1 MSRKMSLGT
10 RRTNRLRLM
19 GIIYSAAKEAE
30 LMGLVGQPSISQQK
44 RQDPTER
51 RRRTGTRWSSTPGQ
65 ESRNQS
71 KGPVWT

>member
-19 GIIYSAAKEAE
+19 GIIYSAPKEAE

-44 RQDPTER
+44 KQDSTER
-51 RRRTGTRWSSTPGQ
+51 RRRTGTKWSSAPVQ

-71 KGPVWT
+71 E